1 MPSALEYM
9 SPMAIS
15 ADFSHSQFNFWLYY
29 IGNFHPPNHLFVLQ
43 ENCHVAEKK
52 VDELEKVLASN
63 ADIMKEL
70 QQSKAALTEKLSNGE
85 TQWKSTESQ
94 LAEAQKKAVGKDA
107 TLAEMQTK
115 LQTQVSS
122 GDFPSQLF
130 SRFFDCKWFRI
141 HVTGLRSFFT
151 LPQQLA
157 HLTRTN
163 SAVGSSKQ
171 PCDHQHK
178 RIHKDIVHFSGFGI

>member
-1 MPSALEYM
+1 M
-9 SPMAIS
+9 
-15 ADFSHSQFNFWLYY
+15 
-29 IGNFHPPNHLFVLQ
+29 
-43 ENCHVAEKK
+43 
-52 VDELEKVLASN
+52 DELEKVLASN

-130 SRFFDCKWFRI
+130 SRFFDCK
-141 HVTGLRSFFT
+141 
-151 LPQQLA
+151 
-157 HLTRTN
+157 
-163 SAVGSSKQ
+163 
-171 PCDHQHK
+171 
-178 RIHKDIVHFSGFGI
+178 